1 MAKQDVRTSAAADV
15 KPAYFAHAVLKTSQF
30 EAMVK
35 HWQTLLNA
43 ELVYHNEFLCF
54 MTFDQEHHRLAII
67 NQPGLET
74 HPDTSA
80 GLDHLAYSYSGI
92 DDLMA
97 TYERLKDLS
106 IRPFWC
112 INHGPTLSLYYK
124 DPDGNKAEL
133 QIDVFDTIEATN
145 IFLSSGAFSANP
157 IGIQFDPE
165 ALFES
170 YRGGEPLAELTRRR
184 ELNSG
189 ESFFDHLPG

>member
-1 MAKQDVRTSAAADV
+1 MANQNVRKSPAVDV

-43 ELVYHNEFLCF
+43 ELVYSNELLCF
-54 MTFDQEHHRLAII
+54 MTFDHEHHRLAII

-74 HPDTSA
+74 HSDTSP
-80 GLDHLAYSYSGI
+80 GLDHLAYTYSGI
-92 DDLMA
+92 DDLMV
-97 TYERLKDLS
+97 TYERLKGLG
-106 IRPFWC
+106 IAPFWC

-157 IGIQFDPE
+157 IGIEFDPDV
-165 ALFES
+165 LFEA
-170 YRGGEPLAELTRRR
+170 YRSGESLTELTRRR

-189 ESFFDHLPG
+189 ESFFDHLKA